1 MADMTHQG
9 APTTGR
15 TQRGPAHPDQ
25 GAGPTLHG
33 LSVAPHFSEEP
44 VRHAPI
50 NTRASVESRWGAR
63 YYGTGLVMQGE
74 VVGRK
79 G

>member
-9 APTTGR
+9 SPTTER
-15 TQRGPAHPDQ
+15 TERGPAHPDQ
-25 GAGPTLHG
+25 GAGPTLHE
-33 LSVAPHFSEEP
+33 LSVAPHFSEKP
-44 VRHAPI
+44 VPHAPI
-50 NTRASVESRWGAR
+50 NTRAFVESRWGAR
-63 YYGTGLVMQGE
+63 SYDTGLVMLGN